1 MQLKWTTSWHKRE
14 IGQDLR
20 ATPWE
25 SKVKWRGVPYLAI
38 TRNLHYQSLKNYL
51 ILHFWSEEMLK
62 WPSVAY
68 YNSQLVLEV
77 FVVIFLNQDQQ
88 VLPFLSFSAKDLFK
102 RLRSLN
108 LNRVDKNHDGRGS
121 NVRNYVRLLIIQS
134 YLVWLHMPTSSFS
147 FPLETV
153 VKIAGY
159 FWKLRWTNSRL
170 SSIFIYSWNQT

>member
-1 MQLKWTTSWHKRE
+1 MQLKWTWHKRE

-38 TRNLHYQSLKNYL
+38 TRNLHYRSLKNYP

-68 YNSQLVLEV
+68 YNSQLVLKC
-77 FVVIFLNQDQQ
+77 
-88 VLPFLSFSAKDLFK
+88 VLSLYIRSRLSFSAMELHK
-102 RLRSLN
+102 RSQEIRIAN
-108 LNRVDKNHDGRGS
+108 LNRVDGTMTEGS
-121 NVRNYVRLLIIQS
+121 NVKNYVRLLIKS

-147 FPLETV
+147 FPL
-153 VKIAGY
+153 
-159 FWKLRWTNSRL
+159 
-170 SSIFIYSWNQT
+170 